1 MNGTV
6 QNLKEAWQKM
16 PGKTKKMIAVIAA
29 GTIILAAAGL
39 LVLNIGT
46 KKGYSTLFTGMSSD
60 DAQAVVS
67 LLQDEGVDYRY
78 NDKNGSVQ
86 VMSDTVDKTRAELLS
101 KGYPKS
107 GFTYDMYRNNAG
119 IMSTEKDKEKYTLY
133 ELQDRL
139 GAQIGLFEGVRDA
152 KVTIAEGGTQKYAL
166 DDTQQT
172 DASASVVVTMDPGQD
187 LTDTK
192 AAAIKNLIARA
203 VKGMNFTNVSVFDAA
218 TMMEVGGEDEAGNTA
233 GTGKDVAEL
242 TSQVEKS
249 IAGNVRRVLELMY
262 GQGKVAVS
270 VKGTLN
276 MQKLIQETVQY
287 TTPDKVDQNDK
298 TGLLEKEETAGENTG
313 STSSG
318 NGGVAGA
325 DANAD
330 TPRYTGQTG
339 TQAGSDTYSNNSA
352 IREWLY
358 NSTKEQRQ
366 IDPGVL
372 ENTTVG
378 VTIDT
383 DDTSIAEAD
392 LVSLVANSAGITQED
407 APSKITVIRALSVA
421 SKNTDAVPVTAP
433 AQKAK
438 LPLPLLI
445 AIGAGGLLLVLL
457 IALLILS
464 RQHLKAS
471 EEERQALLEQIP
483 DGGAITEN
491 SQNAIAADNKTKNDG
506 NISLLTEEEQSAL
519 QGQDDELKKNEEIL
533 NLKMQHSL
541 KLKQEI
547 GSFVDEN
554 PQIAAK
560 LIQNWLLTGGG
571 NDGRNR
577 GK

>member
-1 MNGTV
+1 MEMQRMNGTV

-378 VTIDT
+378 VTCC
-383 DDTSIAEAD
+383 
-392 LVSLVANSAGITQED
+392 G
-407 APSKITVIRALSVA
+407 
-421 SKNTDAVPVTAP
+421 
-433 AQKAK
+433 
-438 LPLPLLI
+438 
-445 AIGAGGLLLVLL
+445 
-457 IALLILS
+457 
-464 RQHLKAS
+464 
-471 EEERQALLEQIP
+471 QAFL
-483 DGGAITEN
+483 
-491 SQNAIAADNKTKNDG
+491 
-506 NISLLTEEEQSAL
+506 
-519 QGQDDELKKNEEIL
+519 
-533 NLKMQHSL
+533 
-541 KLKQEI
+541 
-547 GSFVDEN
+547 
-554 PQIAAK
+554 
-560 LIQNWLLTGGG
+560 
-571 NDGRNR
+571 
-577 GK
+577 

>member
-1 MNGTV
+1 
-6 QNLKEAWQKM
+6 
-16 PGKTKKMIAVIAA
+16 
-29 GTIILAAAGL
+29 
-39 LVLNIGT
+39 
-46 KKGYSTLFTGMSSD
+46 MSSD

-318 NGGVAGA
+318 NGGAAGA

-383 DDTSIAEAD
+383 DDTSIADAD

-407 APSKITVIRALSVA
+407 APSKITVIRALSAA

-483 DGGAITEN
+483 DGGAITED
-491 SQNAIAADNKTKNDG
+491 SQNAIAADNKTKMMG
-506 NISLLTEEEQSAL
+506 IY
-519 QGQDDELKKNEEIL
+519 
-533 NLKMQHSL
+533 
-541 KLKQEI
+541 
-547 GSFVDEN
+547 
-554 PQIAAK
+554 PC
-560 LIQNWLLTGGG
+560 
-571 NDGRNR
+571 
-577 GK
+577 

>member
-39 LVLNIGT
+39 LVLNMGT
-46 KKGYSTLFTGMSSD
+46 KKGYSTLFTGMSSE

-86 VMSDTVDKTRAELLS
+86 VTSDTVDKTRAELLS

-166 DDTQQT
+166 DDAQQT
-172 DASASVVVTMDPGQD
+172 DASASVVVTMDPGQE

-218 TMMEVGGEDEAGNTA
+218 TMTEVGGEDEADSTT

-242 TSQVEKS
+242 TSQVEKN

-287 TTPDKVDQNDK
+287 NTPDKIDQNDK

-313 STSSG
+313 SASSG
-318 NGGVAGA
+318 NGGTAGA
-325 DANAD
+325 DANVD
-330 TPRYTGQTG
+330 TPRYTNQTG

-352 IREWLY
+352 VREWLY

-383 DDTSIAEAD
+383 DDTSIADAD

-407 APSKITVIRALSVA
+407 ASSKITVIRALSAA
-421 SKNTDAVPVTAP
+421 SKNTDTAPVTAP

-445 AIGAGGLLLVLL
+445 AIGAGGVLLVLL

-471 EEERQALLEQIP
+471 EEERQALLEQMP
-483 DGGAITEN
+483 DGGTVNDSSKNTI
-491 SQNAIAADNKTKNDG
+491 SADNKKDNLNT
-506 NISLLTEEEQSAL
+506 SLLTAEEQSVL

-571 NDGRNR
+571 SDGRNR

>member
-1 MNGTV
+1 M

-16 PGKTKKMIAVIAA
+16 PRKTKKMIAVIAA

-39 LVLNIGT
+39 LVLNMGT
-46 KKGYSTLFTGMSSD
+46 KKGYSTLFTGMSSE

-86 VMSDTVDKTRAELLS
+86 VTSDTVDKTRAELLS

-139 GAQIGLFEGVRDA
+139 GAQIGLFDGVRDA

-166 DDTQQT
+166 DDAQQT
-172 DASASVVVTMDPGQD
+172 DASASVVVTMDPGQE

-218 TMMEVGGEDEAGNTA
+218 TMTEVGGEDEADSTT

-242 TSQVEKS
+242 TSQVEKN
-249 IAGNVRRVLELMY
+249 IAGNVRRVLELIY

-287 TTPDKVDQNDK
+287 NTPDKIDQNDK

-313 STSSG
+313 SASSG
-318 NGGVAGA
+318 NGGTAGA

-330 TPRYTGQTG
+330 TPRYTNQTG

-352 IREWLY
+352 VREWLY

-383 DDTSIAEAD
+383 DDTSIADAD

-407 APSKITVIRALSVA
+407 ASSKITVIRALSAA
-421 SKNTDAVPVTAP
+421 SKNTDTAPVTAP

-445 AIGAGGLLLVLL
+445 AIGAGGLLLLL
-457 IALLILS
+457 MIALLILS

-471 EEERQALLEQIP
+471 EEERQALLEQMP
-483 DGGAITEN
+483 DGGTVNDSSEN
-491 SQNAIAADNKTKNDG
+491 TISADNKKDNLNT
-506 NISLLTEEEQSAL
+506 SLLTAEEQSVL

-560 LIQNWLLTGGG
+560 LIQNWLLTDGGS
-571 NDGRNR
+571 DGRNR

>member
-1 MNGTV
+1 M
-6 QNLKEAWQKM
+6 
-16 PGKTKKMIAVIAA
+16 
-29 GTIILAAAGL
+29 
-39 LVLNIGT
+39 
-46 KKGYSTLFTGMSSD
+46 
-60 DAQAVVS
+60 
-67 LLQDEGVDYRY
+67 
-78 NDKNGSVQ
+78 
-86 VMSDTVDKTRAELLS
+86 LS

-318 NGGVAGA
+318 NGGAAGA

-383 DDTSIAEAD
+383 DDTSIADAD

-407 APSKITVIRALSVA
+407 APSKITVIRALSAA

-483 DGGAITEN
+483 DGGAITED

>member
-1 MNGTV
+1 MV
-6 QNLKEAWQKM
+6 F
-16 PGKTKKMIAVIAA
+16 
-29 GTIILAAAGL
+29 
-39 LVLNIGT
+39 
-46 KKGYSTLFTGMSSD
+46 S
-60 DAQAVVS
+60 
-67 LLQDEGVDYRY
+67 
-78 NDKNGSVQ
+78 
-86 VMSDTVDKTRAELLS
+86 
-101 KGYPKS
+101 
-107 GFTYDMYRNNAG
+107 YDMYRNNAG

-218 TMMEVGGEDEAGNTA
+218 TMTEVGGEDEAGNTA

-242 TSQVEKS
+242 TSQIEKS
-249 IAGNVRRVLELMY
+249 IAGNVRR
-262 GQGKVAVS
+262 A
-270 VKGTLN
+270 LN

-287 TTPDKVDQNDK
+287 TTPDKIDQKDK

-318 NGGVAGA
+318 NGGTAGA

-330 TPRYTGQTG
+330 TPRYTNQTG
-339 TQAGSDTYSNNSA
+339 TKAGTDTYSNNSA
-352 IREWLY
+352 VREWLY

-383 DDTSIAEAD
+383 DDTSIADAD

-407 APSKITVIRALSVA
+407 APSKITVIRALSAA
-421 SKNTDAVPVTAP
+421 SKNTNAVPVTAP

-483 DGGAITEN
+483 DGGEITEN
-491 SQNAIAADNKTKNDG
+491 PQNAIAADNKTKNDG

>member
-39 LVLNIGT
+39 LVLNMGT
-46 KKGYSTLFTGMSSD
+46 KKGYSTLFTGMSSE

-139 GAQIGLFEGVRDA
+139 GAQIGLFDGVRDA

-187 LTDTK
+187 LTDAK

-218 TMMEVGGEDEAGNTA
+218 TMTEVGGEDEADSTT

-242 TSQVEKS
+242 TSQIEKS

-318 NGGVAGA
+318 NGGAAGA

-330 TPRYTGQTG
+330 TPRYTGKTG

-407 APSKITVIRALSVA
+407 APSKITVIRALSAA
-421 SKNTDAVPVTAP
+421 SKNTDA
-433 AQKAK
+433 
-438 LPLPLLI
+438 
-445 AIGAGGLLLVLL
+445 GAV
-457 IALLILS
+457 
-464 RQHLKAS
+464 
-471 EEERQALLEQIP
+471 
-483 DGGAITEN
+483 
-491 SQNAIAADNKTKNDG
+491 
-506 NISLLTEEEQSAL
+506 
-519 QGQDDELKKNEEIL
+519 KK
-533 NLKMQHSL
+533 HSL
-541 KLKQEI
+541 
-547 GSFVDEN
+547 
-554 PQIAAK
+554 
-560 LIQNWLLTGGG
+560 
-571 NDGRNR
+571 
-577 GK
+577 

>member
-1 MNGTV
+1 MAEVITVSALNQYVKTLLDANDILFDLALRGEIANFV
-6 QNLKEAWQKM
+6 QNARS
-16 PGKTKKMIAVIAA
+16 GHC
-29 GTIILAAAGL
+29 
-39 LVLNIGT
+39 
-46 KKGYSTLFTGMSSD
+46 YF
-60 DAQAVVS
+60 S
-67 LLQDEGVDYRY
+67 LR
-78 NDKNGSVQ
+78 
-86 VMSDTVDKTRAELLS
+86 
-101 KGYPKS
+101 
-107 GFTYDMYRNNAG
+107 
-119 IMSTEKDKEKYTLY
+119 
-133 ELQDRL
+133 
-139 GAQIGLFEGVRDA
+139 
-152 KVTIAEGGTQKYAL
+152 
-166 DDTQQT
+166 
-172 DASASVVVTMDPGQD
+172 DASASV
-187 LTDTK
+187 K
-192 AAAIKNLIARA
+192 AVMFRSDARR
-203 VKGMNFTNVSVFDAA
+203 
-218 TMMEVGGEDEAGNTA
+218 
-233 GTGKDVAEL
+233 L
-242 TSQVEKS
+242 
-249 IAGNVRRVLELMY
+249 
-262 GQGKVAVS
+262 
-270 VKGTLN
+270 
-276 MQKLIQETVQY
+276 
-287 TTPDKVDQNDK
+287 
-298 TGLLEKEETAGENTG
+298 GL
-313 STSSG
+313 
-318 NGGVAGA
+318 
-325 DANAD
+325 
-330 TPRYTGQTG
+330 
-339 TQAGSDTYSNNSA
+339 YSNNSA

-383 DDTSIAEAD
+383 DDTSIADAD

-407 APSKITVIRALSVA
+407 APSKITVIRALSAA

-483 DGGAITEN
+483 DGGAITED

>member
-39 LVLNIGT
+39 LVLNMGT
-46 KKGYSTLFTGMSSD
+46 KKGYSTLFTGMNSE

-67 LLQDEGVDYRY
+67 LLQDESVAYRY

-139 GAQIGLFEGVRDA
+139 GAQIGLFDGVRDA

-166 DDTQQT
+166 DDAQQT
-172 DASASVVVTMDPGQD
+172 DASASVVVTMDPGQE

-218 TMMEVGGEDEAGNTA
+218 TMTEVGGEDEADSTT

-242 TSQVEKS
+242 TSQVEKN

-287 TTPDKVDQNDK
+287 NTPDKIDQNDK

-313 STSSG
+313 SASSG
-318 NGGVAGA
+318 NGGTAGA

-330 TPRYTGQTG
+330 TPRYTNQTG

-352 IREWLY
+352 VREWLY

-383 DDTSIAEAD
+383 DDTSIADAD

-407 APSKITVIRALSVA
+407 ASSKITVIRALSAA
-421 SKNTDAVPVTAP
+421 SKNTDTAPVTAP

-445 AIGAGGLLLVLL
+445 AIGAGGLLLLL
-457 IALLILS
+457 MIALLILS

-471 EEERQALLEQIP
+471 EEERQALLEQMP
-483 DGGAITEN
+483 DGGTVNDSSEN
-491 SQNAIAADNKTKNDG
+491 TISADNKKDNLNT
-506 NISLLTEEEQSAL
+506 SLLTAEEQSVL

-571 NDGRNR
+571 SDGRNR